1 MAVSG
6 PEAQAMAREIAP
18 DTRGLALRYALAAL
32 AAAIVLP
39 VFVLVLSQPLWIG
52 LAAALLIF
60 FGLALFAAVQ
70 KPLARTRISNLA
82 QGQRAVI
89 DAVMADARPALGVLE
104 RVVVETPKTIV
115 RDRIQSLHA
124 IAVDVVATVEAEP
137 ERLGA
142 VQRLLTYYLPRA
154 AEIASAYADLRERRA
169 PDAERMA
176 AIEDVLAKMEQA
188 FQHYAGKLEDD
199 DLRSLDAD
207 LKLIDAALKEDLG
220 RP

>member
-1 MAVSG
+1 
-6 PEAQAMAREIAP
+6 MAREIAP
-18 DTRGLALRYALAAL
+18 DTRGLGLRYAVAAL

-39 VFVLVLSQPLWIG
+39 VLVFALSQPLWIG
-52 LAAALLIF
+52 LAAALLVF
-60 FGLALFAAVQ
+60 VGLALFAAVQ
-70 KPLARTRISNLA
+70 RPRARARALKLA

-89 DAVMADARPALGVLE
+89 DAVMADARPALDVLA
-104 RVVVETPKTIV
+104 RVAAETPKTIV
-115 RDRIQSLHA
+115 RDRIESLHA
-124 IAVDVVATVEAEP
+124 IATDVVTAVEAEP

-154 AEIASAYADLRERRA
+154 AEIASAYSELRQRKT
-169 PDAERMA
+169 PDSERMA
-176 AIEDVLAKMEQA
+176 AIQDVLAKMEQA
-188 FQHYAGKLEDD
+188 FQHYAGKLIDD